1 MNIDLDIEYYKE
13 QLQAKEDMLART
25 TNYLIET
32 QNDLE
37 EKNKKIS
44 ELYKDT
50 LDSIDVAQH
59 IQESLLPDVNILKS
73 YFKNAAYFIKQK
85 ALVGG
90 DTIFIKNNNEG
101 VQFGLLDATGH
112 GIPAAMLSISC
123 TLLLREL
130 SSSVE
135 LKDPK
140 SLLNL
145 LDYQLEKAFD
155 IDNKLSV
162 AQAEGIILGYCS
174 KDNTLNYC
182 SAKGKGFL
190 VSKSGEIVELASIK
204 KSLGDLNKVKLY
216 NISIDLEEVQK
227 LIIYSDGLT
236 DQFGGENDTRFTKKR
251 FKNLIT
257 EHFDKDAETFANIIA
272 QEYQT
277 WRDDTAQTDDISFI
291 IIDF

>member
-1 MNIDLDIEYYKE
+1 MDLDIEYYKE
-13 QLQAKEDMLART
+13 QLEAKEDMLART

-44 ELYKDT
+44 ELYQDT

-73 YFKNAAYFIKQK
+73 YFKNSAYFIKQK

-135 LKDPK
+135 VKDSK
-140 SLLNL
+140 TLLNL

-190 VSKSGEIVELASIK
+190 VSKSGEILDLIPIK
-204 KSLGDLNKVKLY
+204 KSLGDLNKIKLY
-216 NISIDLEEVQK
+216 NTTINLEQVQK
-227 LIIYSDGLT
+227 LVIYSDGLT
-236 DQFGGENDTRFTKKR
+236 DQFGGENDRLFTKKR
-251 FKNLIT
+251 LKNIVT
-257 EHFDKDAETFANIIA
+257 QHFEEDADTLSKIIM
-272 QEYQT
+272 QEFQN
-277 WRDDTAQTDDISFI
+277 WRNDTPQTDDISFI